1 MSKPECPFCKSEN
14 VSVFTVAKDCQ
25 IAENKEEY
33 KVYHCPACG
42 ILFQYPF
49 PAKED
54 FDKIYP
60 NDYYA
65 HIETEKIPFLMRLLS
80 RFLKNEKTVFQL
92 IKRSAYP
99 YFDEIKNAKKV
110 LDIGCG
116 KGVFLNVLKEA
127 GKETHGLEPDSNA
140 VKILEKNGHQAIQG
154 DIFTAKIAD
163 NSYDLVTMFQ
173 VIEHIDDHESLVR
186 EVYRI
191 LKPGGYFIAETP
203 NLASLSAQN
212 KKNCW
217 VNLDMPRHL
226 IIHSPQSI
234 KNLLQK
240 ENFQTQIYVRVS
252 PSDIKE
258 SFFLK
263 HPVRSSFKRKLF
275 SFLLLP
281 YILLQYLFNA
291 SKGGLLIAVAKKA

>member
-1 MSKPECPFCKSEN
+1 MSKSKCPFCKSEN
-14 VSVFTVAKDCQ
+14 VSVFTLAKDWQ
-25 IAENKEEY
+25 IAENKAEY
-33 KVYHCPACG
+33 PVYHCPDCA

-80 RFLKNEKTVFQL
+80 QFLKNEKTVFQL
-92 IKRSAYP
+92 IKHSAYP

-116 KGVFLNVLKEA
+116 KGVFLNVLKGA
-127 GKETHGLEPDSNA
+127 GKETHGLEPDPNA
-140 VKILEKNGHQAIQG
+140 VKILEKNGHHAIQG
-154 DIFTAKIAD
+154 DIFTAKIED

-173 VIEHIDDHESLVR
+173 VIEHIDDHESLIR

-191 LKPGGYFIAETP
+191 LKPGGYFIIETP
-203 NLASLSAQN
+203 NFVSSPAKN
-212 KKNCW
+212 KNRW

-234 KNLLQK
+234 KNLLGK
-240 ENFQTQIYVRVS
+240 EKFQTQIYVRVS

-263 HPVRSSFKRKLF
+263 HNIRSPFKRKLF
-275 SFLLLP
+275 SLLLLP
-281 YILLQYLFNA
+281 YTLFQYLFNA
-291 SKGGLLIAVAKKA
+291 SKGSLLIAVARKS